1 MFPKILPG
9 LIGKIEFLPSET
21 EKISEG
27 ADFLGNIQ
35 NSVFVSLPLSLR
47 GFQVTSWKHE
57 SGVQEEDPLKG
68 YNDSHG
74 YIDDVSS
81 NEIIKRV
88 IIGRKRR
95 QPNSEH
101 CIPPML
107 KD

>member
-1 MFPKILPG
+1 MTAASYK
-9 LIGKIEFLPSET
+9 
-21 EKISEG
+21 
-27 ADFLGNIQ
+27 DH
-35 NSVFVSLPLSLR
+35 LPLKYNGSI
-47 GFQVTSWKHE
+47 GE
-57 SGVQEEDPLKG
+57 EEEDTLKG

-81 NEIIKRV
+81 NEIIKIV